1 MKVMRTTVATVVA
14 ATLSMSAFSV
24 FAEASLTGAG
34 ATFPAPV
41 YAKWAD
47 TYQKETGNKVN
58 YQGIG
63 SSGGVKQIIAN
74 TVDFGAS
81 DAPLSDEK
89 LAQEGLFQFPT
100 VIGGVVLAVNIPGLK
115 SGELVLD
122 GKTLGDI
129 YLGKIKKWDDEAIA
143 KLNPGLKLPS
153 QNIAVVRRAD
163 GSGTSFVFTSYLA
176 KVNEEWKNNVG
187 TGSTVKWP
195 IGLGG
200 KGNDGIAA
208 FVQRLP
214 GAIGYVEYA
223 YAKQNNLAYTK
234 LISAD
239 GKPVSPTEENFANA
253 AKGADWS
260 KTFAQDLTNQK
271 GEDAWP
277 ITSTTFI
284 LIHKDQKKP
293 EQGTEVLKFFDWAY
307 KTGAKQANDLDYASL
322 PDSVVEQVRAAWKT
336 NIKVRAVVRPAYI
349 WDQYN
354 QTGVELGYF
363 TQQNKDANSNKF
375 NESGYKTTLFH
386 TFKVNTSM
394 LTSRP
399 EIRFYATYIKA
410 LENELD
416 GFTFEDNK
424 DDQFAVG
431 AQAEIWW

>member
-14 ATLSMSAFSV
+14 ATLSMSAFSA
-24 FAEASLTGAG
+24 FAAASLTGAG

-63 SSGGVKQIIAN
+63 SSGGVKQITAN

-89 LAQEGLFQFPT
+89 LNQEGLFQFPT
-100 VIGGVVLAVNIPGLK
+100 VIGGV
-115 SGELVLD
+115 VLD

-129 YLGKIKKWDDEAIA
+129 YLGKIKKWDDEAIT
-143 KLNPGLKLPS
+143 KLNPGVKLPS

-176 KVNEEWKNNVG
+176 KVNDEWKSKVG
-187 TGSTVKWP
+187 AGSTVNWP
-195 IGLGG
+195 TGLGG

-234 LISAD
+234 LVSAD
-239 GKPVSPTEENFANA
+239 GKPVSPTEESFSNA

-271 GEDAWP
+271 GDDVWP

-284 LIHKDQKKP
+284 LVHKAQKKP
-293 EQGTEVLKFFDWAY
+293 EQGAEVLKFFDWAY
-307 KTGAKQANDLDYASL
+307 KNGAKQANDLDYASL
-322 PDSVVEQVRAAWKT
+322 PDNVVEQVRTAWKT
-336 NIKVRAVVRPAYI
+336 SIK
-349 WDQYN
+349 D
-354 QTGVELGYF
+354 
-363 TQQNKDANSNKF
+363 SN
-375 NESGYKTTLFH
+375 G
-386 TFKVNTSM
+386 
-394 LTSRP
+394 
-399 EIRFYATYIKA
+399 KA
-410 LENELD
+410 LY
-416 GFTFEDNK
+416 
-424 DDQFAVG
+424 
-431 AQAEIWW
+431 

>member
-14 ATLSMSAFSV
+14 ATLSLSAFSV

-63 SSGGVKQIIAN
+63 SSGGVKQITAN

-81 DAPLSDEK
+81 DAPLSDDK

-100 VIGGVVLAVNIPGLK
+100 VIGGVVLAINLPGVK

-176 KVNEEWKNNVG
+176 KVNNEWKEKIG
-187 TGSTVKWP
+187 SGSTVNWP
-195 IGLGG
+195 TGLGG
-200 KGNDGIAA
+200 KGNDGVAA

-214 GAIGYVEYA
+214 GSIGYVEYA

-234 LISAD
+234 LVDAD
-239 GKPVSPTEENFANA
+239 GKAITPTEESFSAA
-253 AKGADWS
+253 AKGADWT

-271 GEDAWP
+271 GDNAWP
-277 ITSTTFI
+277 ISSTTFI
-284 LIHKDQKKP
+284 LIYKDQQDAAK
-293 EQGTEVLKFFDWAY
+293 GTEVLKFFDWAY
-307 KTGAKQANDLDYASL
+307 KNGNKLTTDLDYAAL
-322 PDSVVEQVRAAWKT
+322 PDSVVEQIRAAWKT
-336 NIKVRAVVRPAYI
+336 NV
-349 WDQYN
+349 
-354 QTGVELGYF
+354 
-363 TQQNKDANSNKF
+363 KDS
-375 NESGYKTTLFH
+375 SG
-386 TFKVNTSM
+386 
-394 LTSRP
+394 
-399 EIRFYATYIKA
+399 KA
-410 LENELD
+410 LY
-416 GFTFEDNK
+416 
-424 DDQFAVG
+424 
-431 AQAEIWW
+431 

>member
-223 YAKQNNLAYTK
+223 YAKQNNQGIGSSGGVKQIIANTVDFGASDAPLSDEKLAQEGLFQFPTVIGGVVLAVNLVNK
-234 LISAD
+234 IINGFINL
-239 GKPVSPTEENFANA
+239 VSPYR
-253 AKGADWS
+253 
-260 KTFAQDLTNQK
+260 
-271 GEDAWP
+271 
-277 ITSTTFI
+277 
-284 LIHKDQKKP
+284 H
-293 EQGTEVLKFFDWAY
+293 
-307 KTGAKQANDLDYASL
+307 
-322 PDSVVEQVRAAWKT
+322 
-336 NIKVRAVVRPAYI
+336 
-349 WDQYN
+349 
-354 QTGVELGYF
+354 
-363 TQQNKDANSNKF
+363 
-375 NESGYKTTLFH
+375 
-386 TFKVNTSM
+386 
-394 LTSRP
+394 
-399 EIRFYATYIKA
+399 
-410 LENELD
+410 
-416 GFTFEDNK
+416 
-424 DDQFAVG
+424 
-431 AQAEIWW
+431 

>member
-14 ATLSMSAFSV
+14 ATLSLSAFSV

-63 SSGGVKQIIAN
+63 SSGGVKQITAN

-81 DAPLSDEK
+81 DAPLSDDK

-100 VIGGVVLAVNIPGLK
+100 VIGGVVLAINLPGVK

-122 GKTLGDI
+122 GKTWVTSTGQNQ
-129 YLGKIKKWDDEAIA
+129 KWDDEAIA

-176 KVNEEWKNNVG
+176 KVNEEWKSKVG
-187 TGSTVKWP
+187 SGSTVNWP
-195 IGLGG
+195 TGLGG

-214 GAIGYVEYA
+214 GSIGYVEYA
-223 YAKQNNLAYTK
+223 YAKQNNLSYTK
-234 LISAD
+234 LVSAD

-260 KTFAQDLTNQK
+260 KSFAQDLTNQK
-271 GEDAWP
+271 GEGAWP

-284 LIHKDQKKP
+284 LVHKEQKKP
-293 EQGTEVLKFFDWAY
+293 EQGAEVLKFFDWAY
-307 KTGAKQANDLDYASL
+307 KNGGKQANALDYATL
-322 PDSVVEQVRAAWKT
+322 PDNVVEQIRAAWKT
-336 NIKVRAVVRPAYI
+336 NV
-349 WDQYN
+349 
-354 QTGVELGYF
+354 
-363 TQQNKDANSNKF
+363 KDS
-375 NESGYKTTLFH
+375 SG
-386 TFKVNTSM
+386 
-394 LTSRP
+394 
-399 EIRFYATYIKA
+399 KA
-410 LENELD
+410 LY
-416 GFTFEDNK
+416 
-424 DDQFAVG
+424 
-431 AQAEIWW
+431 

>member
-1 MKVMRTTVATVVA
+1 MKLMRTTVASIVA
-14 ATLSMSAFSV
+14 ATFSLASVSAF
-24 FAEASLTGAG
+24 AAANLTGAG

-47 TYQKETGNKVN
+47 SYQKETGNKVN

-89 LAQEGLFQFPT
+89 LAADGLFQFPT
-100 VIGGVVLAVNIPGLK
+100 VIGGVVLAVNIPGIK
-115 SGELVLD
+115 SGDLTLD

-129 YLGKIKKWDDEAIA
+129 YLGNIKKWNDPAIT
-143 KLNPGLKLPS
+143 KLNPGVKLPD

-176 KVNEEWKNNVG
+176 KVNAQWKEKIG
-187 TGSTVKWP
+187 AGSTVNWP
-195 IGLGG
+195 TGLGG

-234 LISAD
+234 LVSAD
-239 GKPVSPTEENFANA
+239 GKAVSPTEDAFSNA
-253 AKGADWS
+253 AKGVDWS

-271 GEDAWP
+271 GEGAWP

-284 LIHKDQKKP
+284 LVHKAQKKP
-293 EQGTEVLKFFDWAY
+293 EQGAEVLKFFDWAY
-307 KTGAKQANDLDYASL
+307 KSGGDEAKALDYATL
-322 PDSVVEQVRAAWKT
+322 PEEVVEQVRAAWKT
-336 NIKVRAVVRPAYI
+336 NV
-349 WDQYN
+349 
-354 QTGVELGYF
+354 
-363 TQQNKDANSNKF
+363 KDS
-375 NESGYKTTLFH
+375 SG
-386 TFKVNTSM
+386 
-394 LTSRP
+394 
-399 EIRFYATYIKA
+399 KA
-410 LENELD
+410 LY
-416 GFTFEDNK
+416 
-424 DDQFAVG
+424 
-431 AQAEIWW
+431 